1 MSKQIFREAIQDDT
15 DELVNLMLELGYKV
29 KKKELSC
36 RIKLIKSRG
45 DKLIVAEKNGAIT
58 GVVQALIDIRLA
70 EGKVGEIVSLVV
82 RDGFRGKGIGKALI
96 NQAKELLTISGC
108 ASIRIRANAIRKEA
122 HEFYKDLG
130 FVEKKTQKIFEQPN
144 A

>member
-1 MSKQIFREAIQDDT
+1 MTELKFREAVQDDT
-15 DELVNLMLELGYKV
+15 DELVKLMLELGYKV
-29 KKKELSC
+29 KRNELSC

-45 DKLIVAEKNGAIT
+45 DKLIVAEKEGVIA

-82 RDGFRGKGIGKALI
+82 RDELRGKGIGKALI
-96 NQAKELLTISGC
+96 KQAKESLTTSGC
-108 ASIRIRANAIRKEA
+108 TSIRVRANEIRKEA

-130 FVEKKTQKIFEQPN
+130 FIEKKTQKIFEKSN
-144 A
+144 V

>member
-1 MSKQIFREAIQDDT
+1 MTELKFREAVQDDT
-15 DELVNLMLELGYKV
+15 DELVKLMLELGYKV
-29 KKKELSC
+29 KKNELSC

-45 DKLIVAEKNGAIT
+45 DKLIVAEKDGAIS

-82 RDGFRGKGIGKALI
+82 RDELRGKGIGKALI
-96 NQAKELLTISGC
+96 KQAKESLTTSGC
-108 ASIRIRANAIRKEA
+108 TSIRVRANEIRKEA

-130 FVEKKTQKIFEQPN
+130 FIEKKTQKIFEKSN
-144 A
+144 V